1 MSIQGEAGLVSIA
14 IGLSQTVIIN
24 KPLGRAAMHLLSRR
38 SILSATGAVT
48 GSYALHAAFPG
59 LARAGADDTLSVFT
73 ADPMGAFVD
82 STVVLGESKALL
94 IDSQF
99 TKPNAERL
107 RDVIQ
112 ATGRSLE
119 TIFITHFHPD
129 HHFGVAV
136 LKDAWPEARILAHPA
151 VAGML
156 AEMGQGMFDQ
166 RKPEMGEALP
176 DVWMAPE
183 PLSGALSLEGE
194 AFEVLDPMVGDTQ
207 EITPVHLPQFD
218 TLVAADLVYN
228 GTWAW
233 LKETPDAAAA
243 DAWLTSLD
251 ALETLDVPV
260 IIPGHR
266 ADNAANDV
274 AGIAHTRKLLQAW
287 QQALDETKTAPDLKV
302 AMIAVMGELP
312 GEFFL
317 DVATKAARG

>member
-1 MSIQGEAGLVSIA
+1 
-14 IGLSQTVIIN
+14 
-24 KPLGRAAMHLLSRR
+24 MHLLTRR
-38 SILSATGAVT
+38 SILSAAGALAGASAMHTV
-48 GSYALHAAFPG
+48 FPG
-59 LARAGADDTLSVFT
+59 LARANADDALSVFT
-73 ADPMGAFVD
+73 ADPKGGMVD
-82 STVVLGESKALL
+82 STLILGENQALL

-107 RDVIQ
+107 RDMIQ

-136 LKDAWPEARILAHPA
+136 FKEAWPDARIVAHPA

-166 RKPEMGEALP
+166 RKAQMGDALP
-176 DVWMAPE
+176 DGWVAPE

-194 AFEVLDPMVGDTQ
+194 SFEVLDPMFGDTL
-207 EITPVHLPQFD
+207 EITPVHLPQFEA
-218 TLVAADLVYN
+218 LVVADLVYN

-243 DAWLTSLD
+243 DAWLASLD
-251 ALETLDVPV
+251 ALEAMNVPV

-266 ADNAANDV
+266 TEDAANDV
-274 AGIAHTRKLLQAW
+274 SGIVHNQKLLKAW
-287 QQALDETKTAPDLKV
+287 RQALDETKTADELKA
-302 AMIAVMGELP
+302 AMVEAMGELP

-317 DVATKAARG
+317 DVAVKAVRG